1 MLTQTCRNRGTAGG
15 DCSPTHQNFVK
26 ADLLPIDNNSEKKKL
41 AKKNKT
47 SLNYSKIAGNI
58 TLFHFI

>member
-41 AKKNKT
+41 AKKK
-47 SLNYSKIAGNI
+47 
-58 TLFHFI
+58 